1 MLQYSLA
8 DVSESQCLQTNNMNM
23 PACSWW
29 WWHYGCTGKISKE
42 PEYYEIND
50 SNYKAELSSYYED
63 SDQAHVLSTVSHDS
77 TLILVEAE
85 VLLIILLLMAS

>member
-1 MLQYSLA
+1 MYSLA
-8 DVSESQCLQTNNMNM
+8 DVSESQCLQTNNMIV
-23 PACSWW
+23 PAA
-29 WWHYGCTGKISKE
+29 GDDDIMAVPGKISKE

-77 TLILVEAE
+77 TLILVEVE